1 MLLTIHEQT
10 PQKDRIANVID
21 ILERDG
27 VVVYPTDTI
36 YGIGCSIYSKKGLD
50 RIKLIK
56 GRDQSKHF
64 SILCSDLKHLS
75 TYAKNVSNN
84 AYKLMR
90 KIFPGPYTVILDASR
105 EIPRIMQSKRKTI
118 GIRVPDNIISREIV
132 KALGHPIVTTS
143 VNRAG
148 EEPLN
153 HPYIIDDLMGNQVD
167 LVIDGGDVFASPS
180 TILDLT
186 TDVFEIIRLG
196 DDPMGVSEIL

>member
-1 MLLTIHEQT
+1 MILTIHSET
-10 PQKDRIANVID
+10 PQKDRIAKVVE
-21 ILERDG
+21 ILEKDG

-56 GRDQSKHF
+56 GREQSKRF

-84 AYKLMR
+84 AYKLMK
-90 KIFPGPYTVILDASR
+90 KILPGPYTVILEASR
-105 EIPRIMQSKRKTI
+105 EIPKIMQSKRKTI
-118 GIRVPDNIISREIV
+118 GIRVPDNAISREIV
-132 KALGHPIVTTS
+132 NQLGHPIVTTS

-153 HPYIIDDLMGNQVD
+153 NPYIIEDIMGNQVD
-167 LVIDGGDVFASPS
+167 IVVDGGDVFAAPS
-180 TILDLT
+180 TILDLS
-186 TDVFEIIRLG
+186 TDEFEIIRMG
-196 DDPMGVSEIL
+196 DDPHDVAEMI